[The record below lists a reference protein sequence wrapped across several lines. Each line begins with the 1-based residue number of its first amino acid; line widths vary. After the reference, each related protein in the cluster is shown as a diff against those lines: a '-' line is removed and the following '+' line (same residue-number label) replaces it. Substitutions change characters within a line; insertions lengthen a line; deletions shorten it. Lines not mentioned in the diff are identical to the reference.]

1 MTDLI
6 IGAHMTKHGA
16 EFFGTDALNAQLAQ
30 GARVAQ
36 IVPGETLMEEVEGED
51 DAYAV
56 AGFNLVV
63 TLTDDPA

>member
-1 MTDLI
+1 MTDFI
-6 IGAHMTKHGA
+6 IGAHMTEDGA

-30 GARVAQ
+30 GARVTRIA
-36 IVPGETLMEEVEGED
+36 PGETLMEEVEGEE

-63 TLTDDPA
+63 TLADIPA